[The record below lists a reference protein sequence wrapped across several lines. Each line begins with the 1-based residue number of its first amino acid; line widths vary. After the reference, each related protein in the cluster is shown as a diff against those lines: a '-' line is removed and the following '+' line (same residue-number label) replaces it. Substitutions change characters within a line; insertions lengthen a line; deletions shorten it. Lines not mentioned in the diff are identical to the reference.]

1 MSRRNLVR
9 AAWVCHATL
18 IAAVV
23 LGVLGVSLPAAVR
36 IVVAAAAAAPLLLA
50 IPGLR
55 RGSRYTFQWLALAL
69 VVYAGAAIVE
79 VVASLGRSFASAVAL
94 LAALLEIAL
103 LYLLNRSTPAARRAM
118 RE

>member
-1 MSRRNLVR
+1 MSRDRLLL
-9 AAWVCHATL
+9 AAWTCHAVL

-23 LGVLGVSLPAAVR
+23 AGLLGASLPAAGGL
-36 IVVAAAAAAPLLLA
+36 VAAAAAALPLLLA
-50 IPGLR
+50 VPGLYR
-55 RGSRYTFQWLALAL
+55 ARRYTFQWLALAL

-79 VVASLGRSFASAVAL
+79 VVASLGRSLAAAVVL

-103 LYLLNRSTPAARRAM
+103 LYMLNRSPTARRAT